1 MKSVLA
7 IIITILLNSFMFT
20 LMSMILIPK
29 FNQNIFIFL
38 GFCFYMLFLGIT
50 SSVGV
55 MTLTK
60 K

>member
-1 MKSVLA
+1 MMYTEGQTSG
-7 IIITILLNSFMFT
+7 FT

-38 GFCFYMLFLGIT
+38 GFCFYMLFLGTT
-50 SSVGV
+50 SLVGV